1 MNIRPQEAV
10 GTDQKPC
17 RADRAKPS
25 AVAEDLLRFHSE
37 KGFRWVERVLTVTQS
52 HKLPGKAVFQFLCDA
67 ITALRN
73 GKPSPSLA

>member
-1 MNIRPQEAV
+1 MNIRQQEAV

-37 KGFRWVERVLTVTQS
+37 KGFRWVERVLTVTQT
-52 HKLPGKAVFQFLCDA
+52 L
-67 ITALRN
+67 N
-73 GKPSPSLA
+73 KP